1 MPVRQEAAAQVTAEE
16 VQAVVESAEHAHQRS
31 GHFHRELEMLRRVED
46 QRRVKNGEAERR
58 EDLNEEQRGRSLRS
72 RGEKAFEKLHPAPIS
87 PGASC
92 NVKPLCLNSQPFPNS
107 SFFLL
112 TPTRLLNSH

>member
-46 QRRVKNGEAERR
+46 QRRVKNGEAERS

-72 RGEKAFEKLHPAPIS
+72 RGEKAFERLHPVGIS
-87 PGASC
+87 LADPAD
-92 NVKPLCLNSQPFPNS
+92 VKPLSVLAPRSHSP
-107 SFFLL
+107 
-112 TPTRLLNSH
+112 PTMRQIRRMERLG